1 MNLLG
6 DISLMERLLDAKWL
20 RNQVLANN
28 IANADTPG
36 FKRSDVYFEEYL
48 RQAIKDKT
56 DGRNLDL
63 KTTDPRHIAKINSL
77 DNLEP
82 EVIRQDET
90 TFRNDQNNVDIEK
103 EMVELTKNALSYNL
117 LADQIQRKL
126 KLMQTAINEG
136 RK

>member
-1 MNLLG
+1 MSLFG

-63 KTTDPRHIAKINSL
+63 KTTNPRHIAKINSL
-77 DNLEP
+77 DNLGP

-103 EMVELTKNALSYNL
+103 VLFFFNHLLNAFYLTFYLF
-117 LADQIQRKL
+117 
-126 KLMQTAINEG
+126 
-136 RK
+136 